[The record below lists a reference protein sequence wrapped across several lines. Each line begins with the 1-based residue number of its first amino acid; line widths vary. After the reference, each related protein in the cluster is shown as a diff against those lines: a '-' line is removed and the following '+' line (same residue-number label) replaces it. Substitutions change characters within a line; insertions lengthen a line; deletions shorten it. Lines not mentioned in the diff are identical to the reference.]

1 MSEKNETDDITG
13 IETTGHEWDGI
24 KELNNPLP
32 RSWLWGL
39 YGTIVFSIGYVIA
52 YPALP
57 LINSSTA
64 GLLGWSSRQNV
75 ADDIARLEKGRESLG
90 QDLVAT
96 DLNKISGNPEL
107 MQFALAGGSS
117 AFKVYCSQCH
127 GAGAAGGGIY
137 PNLVDDD
144 WIWGG
149 TVDDIYL
156 TLKHGIRYEADEDTR
171 FSQMPNF
178 GSDGILERDAIKDVA
193 WYVRSISGQ
202 DADSEAAERGS
213 VVYQDNCAACHGN
226 SGEGVQDLGA
236 PALND
241 AIWLYGGT
249 YEEIVAQISKPK
261 QGVMPAW
268 GERLSEATI
277 RQLSLYVHRLGGG
290 EKE

>member
-1 MSEKNETDDITG
+1 MSENNETDDITG
-13 IETTGHEWDGI
+13 VETTGHEWDGI

-75 ADDIARLEKGRESLG
+75 ANDIAALEQGRESLG

-96 DLNKISGNPEL
+96 DLNKISGNPDL
-107 MQFALAGGSS
+107 MQFALAGGNS

-156 TLKHGIRYEADEDTR
+156 TLKHGIRYETDEDTR
-171 FSQMPNF
+171 YSQMPNF
-178 GSDGILERDAIKDVA
+178 GADGILERDAIKDAA

-202 DADSEAAERGS
+202 EADLEAAERGAI
-213 VVYQDNCAACHGN
+213 VYQDNCAACHGD
-226 SGEGVQDLGA
+226 SGEGMHDLGA

-241 AIWLYGGT
+241 AIWLYGGSH
-249 YEEIVAQISKPK
+249 EEIVAQISKPK

-268 GERLSEATI
+268 GDRLSEATI
-277 RQLSLYVHRLGGG
+277 RQLALYVHRLGGG
-290 EKE
+290 EK